1 MGKAWIAIGVVLV
14 TLVAG
19 AMGYTIASA
28 VLTFKAL
35 GFSADIDFGYIAQN
49 YLWIRDR
56 RPDDF
61 QLINLIIGG
70 AAVAGLMMSLAL
82 SGSALTRFGQTHWQK
97 RGEMKTNG
105 FFGKPGT
112 GFILGKLGSPKS
124 RARYITSKVF
134 PHALIVA
141 PTGRG
146 KTSGFVIPNLLTWQ
160 GSAVTLDVKG
170 ECFEA
175 TARHR
180 AAQGDKVYRFA
191 PTDWVGKRTHR
202 YNPLLR
208 IYELEDPARQQME
221 LQLLA
226 TLFLQSDNDRVQG
239 LLKGGIDLFVAAGLL
254 AFQRKKPN
262 LGEIYRIAA
271 SGGNKQKEYV
281 ARGHEID
288 NKAAKLIFTR
298 LASTNNDT
306 LTSYVSLLMTS
317 GLDQWQNPAIDEATQ
332 ISDFDFRTIRKK
344 PFTVYLVVQPLMVKP
359 LAPLIRLFFSDL
371 LSAMQEKEPGKDEP
385 WPVMI
390 MLDEF
395 NRLGKMPIVVVSIE
409 TLRTYRG
416 HLAVVTQTI
425 PALDEIYGENTR
437 RALQGNAGV
446 KLYLTPSDEKTIEEL
461 SKAVGKTT
469 KTVITR
475 SRSIGKNPF
484 EGRSQSTRT
493 EETSLLPEDEARRLP
508 LDEIIMVV
516 DAQMPVRAKRIQYFD
531 DRLFAAI
538 HGAQRGEL
546 PFPVMGGGGGKA
558 DGSDFGGTER
568 SPSQAGTS
576 AEPQVHDERLD
587 GPNEVGSGKSV
598 PPAKKS
604 SKAVQAVVEEEQRQ
618 MEMSFADQVEMQIE
632 EIDGGGIDRL
642 DTVVD
647 DLDGLESRLKQGEG
661 VSG

>member
-1 MGKAWIAIGVVLV
+1 MDRITHTQKIGH
-14 TLVAG
+14 
-19 AMGYTIASA
+19 
-28 VLTFKAL
+28 
-35 GFSADIDFGYIAQN
+35 
-49 YLWIRDR
+49 
-56 RPDDF
+56 
-61 QLINLIIGG
+61 
-70 AAVAGLMMSLAL
+70 SL
-82 SGSALTRFGQTHWQK
+82 
-97 RGEMKTNG
+97 
-105 FFGKPGT
+105 
-112 GFILGKLGSPKS
+112 ILGKMGKPKS
-124 RARYITSKVF
+124 RHKLITSQVF

-146 KTSGFVIPNLLTWQ
+146 KTSGFVIPNLLTFK
-160 GSAVTLDVKG
+160 GSAVVLDVKG
-170 ECFEA
+170 ENFEN

-180 AAQGDKVYRFA
+180 ASTGDKVYRFA
-191 PTDWVGKRTHR
+191 PTDWHDRRSHR

-208 IYELEDPARQQME
+208 IFELDDPDRKQME

-226 TLFLQSDNDRVQG
+226 SLFLQADSDRVQG

-254 AFQRKKPN
+254 AFERKRPT

-271 SGGNKQKEYV
+271 SGGNKQKEFMKRRDEV
-281 ARGHEID
+281 QNR
-288 NKAAKLIFTR
+288 AAKLIFER

-317 GLDQWQNPAIDEATQ
+317 GLDQWQNPAIDEATRV
-332 ISDFDFRTIRKK
+332 SDFDFLTIRKK

-395 NRLGKMPIVVVSIE
+395 NRLGKMPIVVESIE

-538 HGAQRGEL
+538 HGAQTGEL
-546 PFPVMGGGGGKA
+546 PFPVMGGGGARGSGSESGGSRQNA
-558 DGSDFGGTER
+558 NQDGIGAKSHK
-568 SPSQAGTS
+568 Q
-576 AEPQVHDERLD
+576 DERLS
-587 GPNEVGSGKSV
+587 GPQEVGATKSV
-598 PPAKKS
+598 SRVKKRS
-604 SKAVQAVVEEEQRQ
+604 GAVQVVVEEGQRQ
-618 MEMSFADQVEMQIE
+618 QEMNFADQGEMQLE
-632 EIDGGGIDRL
+632 ERDGGDRDRL
-642 DTVVD
+642 DLTVD
-647 DLDGLESRLKQGEG
+647 DLGGLEDQLKQGER